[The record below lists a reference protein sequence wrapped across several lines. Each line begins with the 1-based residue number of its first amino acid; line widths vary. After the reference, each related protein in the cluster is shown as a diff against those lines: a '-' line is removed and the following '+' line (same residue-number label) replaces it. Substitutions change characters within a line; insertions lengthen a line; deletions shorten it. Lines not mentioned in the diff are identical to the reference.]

1 MFISVHIAFICSHVK
16 ESKSHRTY
24 TIHSGGG
31 VEVGEQMA
39 ILVKNEQIYTETAQ
53 RKQVKMVPFLKQRI

>member
-24 TIHSGGG
+24 TIHSVGGGGG
-31 VEVGEQMA
+31 VEVGEQMG
-39 ILVKNEQIYTETAQ
+39 ILVKKEQIYTEIAQ
-53 RKQVKMVPFLKQRI
+53 